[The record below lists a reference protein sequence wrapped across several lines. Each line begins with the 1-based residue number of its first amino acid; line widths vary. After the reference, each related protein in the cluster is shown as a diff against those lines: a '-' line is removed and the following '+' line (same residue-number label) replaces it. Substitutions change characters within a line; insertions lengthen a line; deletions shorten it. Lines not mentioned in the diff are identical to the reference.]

1 MVRMAE
7 LLIEIL
13 AGLFT
18 LILFLIIAF
27 YLFPRMK
34 QEYQQRGWSWKH
46 YYDVCGD
53 DNRLSY
59 SKWLERIQKR
69 RGGM

>member
-1 MVRMAE
+1 MIAMVE
-7 LLIEIL
+7 LLIELL
-13 AGLFT
+13 ATIFT

-53 DNRLSY
+53 DNRQSY
-59 SKWLERIQKR
+59 HELFLHILKK
-69 RGGM
+69 